1 MDVSPRTD
9 KKGRAPEVDVTQIS
23 KPERNKNRNSAELI
37 VGNTNVNINA
47 NQRLSSPPDVVIIKD
62 GGDRY
67 SAKVEKAEVQ
77 KKESDASKKG
87 MKFGIRVLPPNIPDD
102 GTVIPSKTSH
112 YNAMKPG
119 TENGN
124 IVAEIRSIDEVDK
137 NFANNVNLNVSVG
150 SDVEG
155 QKTKVTAPVVA
166 KRREKPL
173 APVPNARILPPNNVA
188 SPGHI
193 EIKMDTSIPDVKT
206 MEYENLAFNRSD
218 DLNSSGIKRDA
229 QGIPQEIPQHMMEAA
244 MFARSNRK
252 PSAES
257 QAMSQKPEVPP
268 KRELTKIE
276 IKNEKEA
283 AAIKAA
289 AASKKSKGKAP
300 SPPDASRSENSSDT
314 ESSNATQ
321 DTVVSVDIKTPRTHL
336 NFTDNFNDH
345 NLSDMQTFIDGERNL
360 SASMHESNRSDD
372 MILGKI
378 NTSTPKVDKVV
389 KRMRPDIPTQKPVD
403 LSQSDSRDDIET
415 YELKPYQKKEP
426 NDSMN
431 NFFEDSK
438 SIISSNLDGHSI
450 ISLSQDS
457 FASNT
462 ISELDKIAN
471 ASTMIELNSSDIT
484 IHSSPTNDSDNP
496 MGDMDD
502 NERKAASLGDLSR
515 LEPADKSRKPSQGTL
530 ERAQSLDISS
540 EDAKI
545 TANEKHAPPKKRK
558 SNSVFDGS
566 YYEDNSDDAPL
577 DSSDNVNKSLGHSKE
592 PRLSLNISNISM
604 EGLNTFQRNRL
615 KKASEWGNLEDAI
628 LLKKDLTGS
637 TNSGSS
643 EMATSAENLNQTDAT
658 GKSLIAKALDDEN
671 AKLNSEISK
680 LRQVSSTVVGE
691 AIEKATIKTNELND
705 NLRIHTQA
713 LDNEMT
719 TQKEVSKIS
728 PDIAVTTTTTIEKI
742 TVAKPEVQIRTK
754 QMHVESYDAR
764 PNFEIGTY
772 ISDSSNKYK
781 TDNTTVG
788 SSRLSPK
795 LEDKLTMIY
804 DTNIPDDIKVSRHT
818 LVSSLERPKSDLM
831 KKLLAQN
838 PALSAGIDKSGN
850 DSQTDVEKNEQI
862 SSGAS
867 TGEGNYAEHLN
878 ETLDPKASNATSFT
892 LLNQPDIV
900 NLRIKQNGGQV
911 LAESEDPS
919 KAETDFISNINIIGA
934 TSKNEASKINFH
946 FDSSYP
952 ATSPEKA
959 PARSFFS
966 TNDNI
971 VTISTDGSQPS
982 SIITIEADPNLQNV
996 VENFRN
1002 SIEVNS
1008 TLDDSKDD
1016 TMTKKDQSETEQT
1029 LYNEIITELQRGNME
1044 ISEELPVI
1052 SSGSSTY
1059 LVEGGERHT
1068 VGMSPYVIDTQTI
1081 NLPGQKTVTVS
1092 VTEDEHGNKI
1102 ITQNVEE
1109 TVTRMVTVTSAPIEV
1124 EQYTFGI
1131 IKNPTAADIQRI
1143 EDSDFSENLDAKI
1156 MSEIQHQNPNIKFIS
1171 SEPSYTNTDTMT
1183 INANMSEEETQAF
1196 LEKFQSNPRVFMGP
1210 GAGDSQ
1216 GIIIKETKT
1225 IVDESRREFDGHPVI
1240 KMTQASYKFR
1250 EEDDSA
1256 NEPIKHYKMI
1266 ESHSNVRLEDAE
1278 ELNQQLANEAV
1289 HKMVDKINRS
1299 NGEPTRMSDNIF
1311 MKSEH
1316 VARDSHVDRPVVSRM
1331 EIKSN
1336 DTPVK
1341 DYITEIEVQTPRTE
1355 KLSKQ
1360 KSDMSRPIE
1369 QTSETVTTYYSQ
1381 PTRFNEIDISFMGD
1395 FLNNER
1401 RFSEKEKL
1409 DSDKYERRKSYSP
1422 DNTVQIGRDG
1432 ASRMQSNEKRHSDFD
1447 LPRNTHIKFRTA
1459 TYEPQTTTP
1468 NRLTSSEK
1476 RLSQIEILKS
1486 NFEKGSSESLTSP
1499 THGKPVVSTKP
1510 SSIPVKLPDKPTSPH
1525 KNSAVSPSKIP
1536 VLHSQSTKS
1545 VSQENL
1551 SDKGLSIHKT
1561 SPHSK
1566 LVTPTGNITITSIKS
1581 SSRNPSGK

>member
-1 MDVSPRTD
+1 MEVSPRTD
-9 KKGRAPEVDVTQIS
+9 KKGRAPEVDSSQIS

-37 VGNTNVNINA
+37 AGNTNVNA
-47 NQRLSSPPDVVIIKD
+47 NQRMSSPPDVVIIKD

-67 SAKVEKAEVQ
+67 SAKVEKVEVQ

-137 NFANNVNLNVSVG
+137 NFANSVNVNVSVG
-150 SDVEG
+150 SADVEAP
-155 QKTKVTAPVVA
+155 TAKVTAPVVA
-166 KRREKPL
+166 KRREKPP
-173 APVPNARILPPNNVA
+173 APVPNARILPPNNIS

-206 MEYENLAFNRSD
+206 MEYENIAFNRSD

-229 QGIPQEIPQHMMEAA
+229 QGIPQEIPQQMMEAA
-244 MFARSNRK
+244 MYARSNRK
-252 PSAES
+252 PFAES
-257 QAMSQKPEVPP
+257 QAMLQKPEVPP

-300 SPPDASRSENSSDT
+300 SPPDVSRSENSSDT
-314 ESSNATQ
+314 ESSNVTQ

-372 MILGKI
+372 MILGKV

-389 KRMRPDIPTQKPVD
+389 KRMRPDIPTQKPVN
-403 LSQSDSRDDIET
+403 LSQLDARDDIET
-415 YELKPYQKKEP
+415 YELKPYQKKEA

-530 ERAQSLDISS
+530 ERAQSLDITS

-545 TANEKHAPPKKRK
+545 AANEKHAPPKKRK

-566 YYEDNSDDAPL
+566 YYDDNSDEAPL
-577 DSSDNVNKSLGHSKE
+577 DSSDNVNQPLGHSKE

-643 EMATSAENLNQTDAT
+643 EMATSAENLNQTDAS
-658 GKSLIAKALDDEN
+658 GKSIIAKALDDEN
-671 AKLNSEISK
+671 AKLNSEINK
-680 LRQVSSTVVGE
+680 LRLVSSTVVGE
-691 AIEKATIKTNELND
+691 AIEKTTVKTNELND
-705 NLRIHTQA
+705 NMRIQTQG
-713 LDNEMT
+713 LDSELT
-719 TQKEVSKIS
+719 HTQKEVLKIS
-728 PDIAVTTTTTIEKI
+728 PDIAVSTTIEKTI
-742 TVAKPEVQIRTK
+742 IKPEVQIRSK

-781 TDNTTVG
+781 TDNTVVG

-862 SSGAS
+862 IS
-867 TGEGNYAEHLN
+867 TVEGNYAEHLN
-878 ETLDPKASNATSFT
+878 ETLDAKASNATSFT

-911 LAESEDPS
+911 VTENDDPS

-1002 SIEVNS
+1002 SIEVNT
-1008 TLDDSKDD
+1008 TLDDSKDN
-1016 TMTKKDQSETEQT
+1016 TMTKKDQSDTEQT
-1029 LYNEIITELQRGNME
+1029 LYNEIITELQRGKTE
-1044 ISEELPVI
+1044 ISEEMPII

-1059 LVEGGERHT
+1059 LVEGSDRHT
-1068 VGMSPYVIDTQTI
+1068 VGMSPYAIDTQTI

-1102 ITQNVEE
+1102 ITQNIEE

-1183 INANMSEEETQAF
+1183 INANMSEEETKAF
-1196 LEKFQSNPRVFMGP
+1196 LEKLQRNPQVFMGASP
-1210 GAGDSQ
+1210 GESQ

-1225 IVDESRREFDGHPVI
+1225 IVDDSKKEFDGHPVI

-1250 EEDDSA
+1250 EEDDST

-1266 ESHSNVRLEDAE
+1266 ESHSNVPLEDAE
-1278 ELNQQLANEAV
+1278 ELNQHLANEAV
-1289 HKMVDKINRS
+1289 HKMVEKINRS

-1311 MKSEH
+1311 VKSEH

-1331 EIKSN
+1331 EIKAN
-1336 DTPVK
+1336 ETPVK

-1355 KLSKQ
+1355 KLLKQ
-1360 KSDMSRPIE
+1360 KSDMNRPNE

-1422 DNTVQIGRDG
+1422 DNTVQNG
-1432 ASRMQSNEKRHSDFD
+1432 ASMMQSNEKRHSDFD

-1510 SSIPVKLPDKPTSPH
+1510 SSIPVKLPDKPISPH
-1525 KNSAVSPSKIP
+1525 KNTAISPSKIP

>member
-1 MDVSPRTD
+1 MDVSPKTD
-9 KKGRAPEVDVTQIS
+9 KKGRAPEVDSSQIS

-37 VGNTNVNINA
+37 VGNANVNVNT
-47 NQRLSSPPDVVIIKD
+47 NQRISSPPDVVIIKD

-112 YNAMKPG
+112 YTAMKPG

-137 NFANNVNLNVSVG
+137 NFANNVNANVSVG

-155 QKTKVTAPVVA
+155 HKTKVTAPVVA

-173 APVPNARILPPNNVA
+173 APVPNARILPPNNVS

-193 EIKMDTSIPDVKT
+193 EIKMETSIPDVKA
-206 MEYENLAFNRSD
+206 MEYENIAFNRSD

-244 MFARSNRK
+244 MYARSNRK

-276 IKNEKEA
+276 IKNEKET

-314 ESSNATQ
+314 ESSNVTQ

-345 NLSDMQTFIDGERNL
+345 NLSDMQTFIDGERNQ
-360 SASMHESNRSDD
+360 SASMYESNRSDD
-372 MILGKI
+372 MILGKV

-403 LSQSDSRDDIET
+403 LSQLDARDDIDT
-415 YELKPYQKKEP
+415 YELKPYQKKEA

-438 SIISSNLDGHSI
+438 SIISSTLDGHSM

-462 ISELDKIAN
+462 INELDKIAN

-484 IHSSPTNDSDNP
+484 IHSSPTNDSDNA

-502 NERKAASLGDLSR
+502 NERKATSLGDLSR
-515 LEPADKSRKPSQGTL
+515 LEPADKSMKPSQGTL
-530 ERAQSLDISS
+530 ERAQSLDITS
-540 EDAKI
+540 EDTKI
-545 TANEKHAPPKKRK
+545 TANEKHAPPMKRK

-577 DSSDNVNKSLGHSKE
+577 DSSDNVNQALGHSKE

-643 EMATSAENLNQTDAT
+643 EMATSAENLNQTDVS
-658 GKSLIAKALDDEN
+658 GKIMIAKALDDEN
-671 AKLNSEISK
+671 TKLNSEINK
-680 LRQVSSTVVGE
+680 LRLVSSTVVGE
-691 AIEKATIKTNELND
+691 SVEKAVVKTNELQD
-705 NLRIHTQA
+705 NLRIQTPA

-719 TQKEVSKIS
+719 HAPKEVLKIS
-728 PDIAVTTTTTIEKI
+728 PDIAVTSTTSFEKTT
-742 TVAKPEVQIRTK
+742 VVKPEVQIRTK
-754 QMHVESYDAR
+754 QMHVESYDTR

-781 TDNTTVG
+781 TDNTVVG
-788 SSRLSPK
+788 SSRMSPK

-850 DSQTDVEKNEQI
+850 DLQTDVEKNEQI
-862 SSGAS
+862 SSGTS
-867 TGEGNYAEHLN
+867 TIEGNYSEHLN
-878 ETLDPKASNATSFT
+878 DTLDPKASNATTFT

-900 NLRIKQNGGQV
+900 NLKIKQNSGKM
-911 LAESEDPS
+911 LTESDDLS

-946 FDSSYP
+946 FDSSFP
-952 ATSPEKA
+952 ATTPEKA

-1016 TMTKKDQSETEQT
+1016 TMTKKDQTETEQT
-1029 LYNEIITELQRGNME
+1029 LYNEIITELQRGNAE
-1044 ISEELPVI
+1044 ISEDMPVI

-1059 LVEGGERHT
+1059 LIEGNERHT

-1081 NLPGQKTVTVS
+1081 DLPGQKTVTVS

-1102 ITQNVEE
+1102 ITQNVEQ

-1183 INANMSEEETQAF
+1183 INANMSEEETKAF
-1196 LEKFQSNPRVFMGP
+1196 LQKFQSNPQVFMGADP
-1210 GAGDSQ
+1210 GESQ
-1216 GIIIKETKT
+1216 GIIIKESKT
-1225 IVDESRREFDGHPVI
+1225 IVDGSRREFDGHPVI

-1250 EEDDSA
+1250 EEDDTA

-1266 ESHSNVRLEDAE
+1266 ESHSNVLPEDAE

-1289 HKMVDKINRS
+1289 LKMVDKINRS

-1316 VARDSHVDRPVVSRM
+1316 VARDSPIDRPVVSRM
-1331 EIKSN
+1331 EIKAN
-1336 DTPVK
+1336 ETPVK

-1360 KSDMSRPIE
+1360 KSDMSRPIV

-1422 DNTVQIGRDG
+1422 DNTVQNG
-1432 ASRMQSNEKRHSDFD
+1432 ASMMQSNEKRHSDFD

-1459 TYEPQTTTP
+1459 TYEPQSTTP

-1525 KNSAVSPSKIP
+1525 KNSAISPSKIP

-1551 SDKGLSIHKT
+1551 SDKGLSIHKA